1 MEQNIRMLQEMMIA
15 SCWQK
20 LKIPVLP
27 IQDEKKCQH
36 EILAMKLGFAAGHL
50 CTWSMQIHV

>member
-1 MEQNIRMLQEMMIA
+1 MGELVEQNIWMLQETMTA

-20 LKIPVLP
+20 LKSTVFL

-36 EILAMKLGFAAGHL
+36 EILEMKLGFIAERL
-50 CTWSMQIHV
+50 CS